1 MCVVFPSVII
11 WKIRES
17 VRSFIVLTLRIF
29 FFFWHHSSAFILLLS
44 ACHVSL
50 PISICTKLVLSLHSS
65 LLQLIPAASG
75 CCFLSILHCLA
86 GRLAGWLEFP
96 SGWLEPFP
104 AGRSL
109 SLAGWIVLLAGWSRQ
124 VCGLRRAVQGVT
136 CDVCGVRWMCE
147 V

>member
-1 MCVVFPSVII
+1 MCSLPISGHLENPRICSQLHRADTENFLFLLASFFGFHPSAV
-11 WKIRES
+11 
-17 VRSFIVLTLRIF
+17 
-29 FFFWHHSSAFILLLS
+29 
-44 ACHVSL
+44 CVSCLL
-50 PISICTKLVLSLHSS
+50 PISICTKLVLSLHSY

-75 CCFLSILHCLA
+75 CWFLSILHCLA